1 MTGICGSVGESE
13 HYIDQMR
20 GFLKWTGR
28 ESHFD
33 FTDDDIQISVVRH
46 PDISRQQPVG
56 SAGEETLLWLTGSV
70 YGVETELG
78 YEPRDPSI
86 DDIEFCAGLYDR
98 YGLDFVRKLNGTFT
112 CIVYEPSSKTL
123 SVLSDRLGSYP
134 IFYVRSADKA
144 LTFSTHIQSFAA
156 VRSIDL
162 EIHPDY
168 LTEYCS
174 SGRVNGLKTPF
185 KNVEQF
191 PPGSITRIDIDQGT
205 IESQRYWRPK
215 HDPIEEP
222 FSNFVDQFTSRLSEI
237 MEERFE
243 DDKVYGLLVSGG
255 SDSRLLAAAA
265 PEDAVVYHLSDWM
278 SEEARTA
285 ERVAMTAGLEFH
297 WLQRGPGYHERV
309 FESAPRIM
317 NFNGRFEQ
325 AHIAGYLDR
334 LRDEVDVLV
343 SGLWA
348 DVLFSGLTL
357 ERRELDVGRFITIG
371 LPFAKPL
378 SSLEEVISLASD
390 YSIPYLTN
398 EKPIREILR
407 SNTSQRDNGSV
418 VDHGV
423 EYPSLDDFV
432 LYQDMYPLSND
443 PDAFFWCLEQAMPHW
458 TPFLDNRLIDL
469 GLRMPIRYK
478 LRRNVVNRA
487 VKRLNPELARIPLA
501 KTGVRQSRP
510 YPVHILGEKLKNLER
525 ELLGDDS
532 PPQPF
537 FTHHPWTSTT
547 EMLVHHPFPKRVL
560 RDNRTL
566 IERASFLDWEG
577 TQECFRDHADQRSWG
592 RELYL
597 LLTLLNMPVVNH
609 VINKDMRA
617 RSDEVNKE

>member
-1 MTGICGSVGESE
+1 MTGICGSVGELE
-13 HYIDQMR
+13 CNVDQMKE
-20 GFLKWTGR
+20 FLKWTGQ

-33 FTDDDIQISVVRH
+33 FTDDNVQISVVRH
-46 PDISRQQPVG
+46 PNISRRQPFEA
-56 SAGEETLLWLTGSV
+56 SGENTLLWLTGSV
-70 YGVETELG
+70 YGVKTELG
-78 YEPRDPSI
+78 YEPRDPNI
-86 DDIEFCAGLYDR
+86 DELEFCARLYNQ
-98 YGLDFVRKLNGTFT
+98 YGVNFVRKLNGTFT
-112 CIVYEPSSKTL
+112 CILYEQSSNTL
-123 SVLSDRLGSYP
+123 SVLSDRLGTYP
-134 IFYVRSADKA
+134 IFFVRGSDKA

-156 VRSIDL
+156 IQSIDL

-168 LTEYCS
+168 LSEYCS

-191 PPGSITRIDIDQGT
+191 PPGSITRIDLDQET
-205 IESQRYWRPK
+205 FESHQYWRPE
-215 HDPIEEP
+215 HDPIDEP
-222 FSNFVDQFTSRLSEI
+222 FSYFVDQFTSIVGEI

-243 DDKVYGLLVSGG
+243 DDKLYGLLVSGG

-265 PEDAVVYHLSDWM
+265 PEKAVVYHLSDWM

-297 WLQRGPGYHERV
+297 WLQRGSDYQEKV
-309 FESAPRIM
+309 FHSAPKIM

-348 DVLFSGLTL
+348 DVLFNGLAL
-357 ERRELDVGRFITIG
+357 ERRKIDVGSLTTIG

-378 SSLEEVISLASD
+378 SRLEEVISLAPD
-390 YSIPYLTN
+390 YSIPYLTY

-407 SNTSQRDNGSV
+407 SNISQSEDGSV

-423 EYPSLDDFV
+423 EYPSLDDFL

-469 GLRMPIRYK
+469 GLQMPIRYQ
-478 LRRNVVNRA
+478 LRRNVVNQA
-487 VKRLNPELARIPLA
+487 VKRLNPELARIPLV

-525 ELLGDDS
+525 EVFGDDS

-537 FTHHPWTSTT
+537 FTHHPWTSMT
-547 EMLVHHPFPKRVL
+547 EMLLHHPFPEKVL
-560 RDNRTL
+560 RDHKPL

-577 TQECFRDHADQRSWG
+577 TQECFRDHTDQKSWG

-597 LLTLLNMPVVNH
+597 LLTLLNMPIVNH

-617 RSDEVNKE
+617 RSDETDKE